1 MKAPE
6 IAADL
11 RAQIAAMAADVSEE
25 MLSGE
30 NRAVTNGITPE
41 SSGDPVDMMQGRLDR
56 ARTSEERDAIY
67 ADLAIATAG
76 KDDPRARE
84 LVDKIEDGDLR
95 KSSAQLH

>member
-1 MKAPE
+1 
-6 IAADL
+6 
-11 RAQIAAMAADVSEE
+11 MAADVSEE

-56 ARTSEERDAIY
+56 ARTSEEHAIY

-76 KDDPRARE
+76 KGDPRARE

>member
-1 MKAPE
+1 
-6 IAADL
+6 
-11 RAQIAAMAADVSEE
+11 
-25 MLSGE
+25 
-30 NRAVTNGITPE
+30 
-41 SSGDPVDMMQGRLDR
+41 MMQGRLDR

-76 KDDPRARE
+76 KGDPRARE